1 MLMYQVLY
9 CLTDEH
15 DWRLVALAGA
25 VCLLASA
32 AAISLFHRARA
43 TQGSGRLVWL
53 TLDAVVAGCGIW
65 ATHFIAML
73 AYGPGVGGAYNV
85 PVTLVSLIFAI
96 AVTFVGLSVAVST
109 IRPSLVALG
118 GAVVGGGVAAMHYT
132 GMMALEIPARV
143 SWSTGTVAVSILLGL
158 IFGAL
163 ALHVADRRDSLSGAL
178 GATVLLT
185 VAIVSHHFTAMG
197 AVQLTPD
204 PTLVISGLSIPP
216 TSLSVLTASAAAA
229 IIMIALLAALLDR
242 RAKGE
247 LGRQQMV
254 LDTALENMS
263 QGLCMFDA
271 DGKIMLF
278 NERYASLL
286 RRTGIALT
294 GRLLADV
301 LREEQASGEWQG
313 NADEFFARL
322 VADARDGRTTT
333 EILNRS
339 GRSIR
344 VVNQPM
350 QGGGWVATFEDI
362 TEWLEAQAKIS
373 HMARHDALTGL
384 PNRVL
389 FHEQLEHGLRRTS
402 SGDQLAVLCLDLDHF
417 KDINDS
423 LGHPIGDALLKEV
436 GRRLEASVGEN
447 DTVARLGGDE
457 FAVVLIGRS
466 EEAVARS
473 LASRLV
479 EVISAPY
486 EIDQHQIVIGVSIGI
501 SLSPQDGSSPD
512 ELLKNADLALYR
524 AKADGR
530 GTYRFFETGMDARAQ
545 ARRLLEMD
553 LRAALQRNE
562 FEVHYQPIR
571 DVLSE
576 RVVAFEALLRWRH
589 PQRGLIA
596 PIKFI
601 PLAEETGL
609 IIQLGEFVLHRACA
623 DAATWP
629 DGIDVAVNL
638 SPVQFK
644 SPNLI
649 AGVTEALAASG
660 LGARRLELEITES
673 VLLQNSEAT
682 LTTLHE
688 LRAMGVRISL
698 DDFGTGY
705 SSLSYLRSFP
715 FDKIKI
721 DRSFVSELATR
732 EDSMAIIRAVTGL
745 GRSLGIVTTAE
756 GVENDAQLELLRREG
771 CTQAQGYLFSKPRP
785 ASDVAIML
793 ERPRLRASA

>member
-1 MLMYQVLY
+1 MYQVLY
-9 CLTDEH
+9 CLTDQH
-15 DWRLVALAGA
+15 DWRLVALGGA

-32 AAISLFHRARA
+32 AAISLFQRARA
-43 TQGSGRLVWL
+43 ASGGARVSWIA
-53 TLDAVVAGCGIW
+53 LDAVVAGCGIW
-65 ATHFIAML
+65 ATHFIAMQ
-73 AYGPGVGGAYNV
+73 AYGPGAGGAYNI
-85 PVTLVSLIFAI
+85 PVTVLSLIFAI
-96 AVTFVGLSVAVST
+96 AVTFVGLSISVSVTRT
-109 IRPSLVALG
+109 IPVALG

-132 GMMALEIPARV
+132 GMIALEIPARIG
-143 SWSTGTVAVSILLGL
+143 WATDTVAVSIVLG
-158 IFGAL
+158 IVFGSL
-163 ALHVADRRDSLSGAL
+163 ALVVAGRRDGVANAL

-197 AVQLTPD
+197 AVELTPD
-204 PTLVISGLSIPP
+204 PSIVISGMSIPP
-216 TSLSVLTASAAAA
+216 ASLSVLTASAAVA
-229 IIMIALLAALLDR
+229 IIAIALAAAVLDR

-247 LGRQQMV
+247 LGRQQVV

-278 NERYASLL
+278 NERYAAML
-286 RRTGIALT
+286 RRTDIALT
-294 GRLLADV
+294 GRLLVDV
-301 LREEQASGEWQG
+301 LREEQAKGQWQG
-313 NADEFFARL
+313 DADEFFARL
-322 VADARDGRTTT
+322 VVDAREGRTTSQVV
-333 EILNRS
+333 NRF

-389 FHEQLEHGLRRTS
+389 FHEQLEQGLRRTG

-436 GRRLEASVGEN
+436 GRRLKATVGES

-457 FAVVLIGRS
+457 FAVVQIGRS
-466 EEAVARS
+466 EEAVARC
-473 LASRLV
+473 LAGRLV

-486 EIDQHQIVIGVSIGI
+486 EIDDHQIVIGVSIGI
-501 SLSPQDGSSPD
+501 SLSPQDGSNAD

-553 LRAALQRNE
+553 LRAALQRDE
-562 FEVHYQPIR
+562 FQPYYQPIR
-571 DVLSE
+571 DVASG
-576 RVVAFEALLRWRH
+576 RVVVFEALLRWNH

-596 PIKFI
+596 PINFI

-609 IIQLGEFVLHRACA
+609 IVQLGEFVLRSACT

-629 DGIDVAVNL
+629 DDVDVAVNL
-638 SPVQFK
+638 SPVQFRN
-644 SPNLI
+644 PNLI
-649 AGVTEALAASG
+649 ASVTAALTVSG
-660 LGARRLELEITES
+660 LPARRLELEITES

-785 ASDVAIML
+785 ASDVALML

>member
-1 MLMYQVLY
+1 MYQVLY
-9 CLTDEH
+9 CLTEEH
-15 DWRLVALAGA
+15 DLRLVALGGA

-43 TQGSGRLVWL
+43 THGLERLAWIG
-53 TLDAVVAGCGIW
+53 LDAAVSGCGIW

-73 AYGPGVGGAYNV
+73 AYGPGGAGAYNI
-85 PVTLVSLIFAI
+85 PVTIMSLIFAI
-96 AVTFVGLSVAVST
+96 AVTFVGLSIAVSSSRAAWVAV
-109 IRPSLVALG
+109 G
-118 GAVVGGGVAAMHYT
+118 GAIVGTGVAAMHYT
-132 GMMALEIPARV
+132 GMAALEIPARV
-143 SWSTGTVAVSILLGL
+143 GWIGSTVAISILSGIL
-158 IFGAL
+158 FAAL
-163 ALHVADRRDSLSGAL
+163 ALFVAARRDDLFHAL
-178 GATVLLT
+178 TATALLT
-185 VAIVSHHFTAMG
+185 VAIVAHHFTAMG
-197 AVQLTPD
+197 AVLLTPD
-204 PTLVISGLSIPP
+204 PTLAISGLSIPP
-216 TSLSVLTASAAAA
+216 ASLSFLTASAAVA
-229 IIMIALLAALLDR
+229 IIAIALVAALLDR

-247 LGRQQMV
+247 LGAQQMV

-271 DGKIMLF
+271 DGKIILF
-278 NERYASLL
+278 NERYAAML
-286 RRTGIALT
+286 RRTDIALT
-294 GRLLADV
+294 GRRLVDI
-301 LREEQASGEWQG
+301 LRDEQAKGQWQG
-313 NADEFFARL
+313 DADEFFARL
-322 VADARDGRTTT
+322 VADAREGRTTT
-333 EILNRS
+333 DVVNRF

-350 QGGGWVATFEDI
+350 HGGGWVATFEDI

-373 HMARHDALTGL
+373 HMARHDALTSL

-389 FHEQLEHGLRRTS
+389 FHEQLEQGLRRTR
-402 SGDQLAVLCLDLDHF
+402 SGEQLAVLCLDLDHF

-436 GRRLEASVGEN
+436 GRRLTAVVDES

-457 FAVVLIGRS
+457 FAVVQIGRS
-466 EEAVARS
+466 EETAARS
-473 LASRLV
+473 LARRLV

-486 EIDQHQIVIGVSIGI
+486 EIDDHQIVIGVSIGI
-501 SLSPQDGSSPD
+501 SLSPQDGSNPD

-553 LRAALQRNE
+553 LRAALQRGE
-562 FEVHYQPIR
+562 FEPYYQPIR
-571 DVLSE
+571 DVISG
-576 RVVAFEALLRWRH
+576 RVVAFEALLRWNH
-589 PQRGLIA
+589 PHRGLIA
-596 PIKFI
+596 PIDFI

-609 IIQLGEFVLHRACA
+609 IVQLGEFVLRSACI
-623 DAATWP
+623 DAASWP
-629 DGIDVAVNL
+629 DDVDLAVNL

-644 SPNLI
+644 NPNLI
-649 AGVTEALAASG
+649 ASVTEALAASG
-660 LGARRLELEITES
+660 LDARRLELEITES

-688 LRAMGVRISL
+688 LRGMGVRISL

-771 CTQAQGYLFSKPRP
+771 CNQAQGYLFSKPRP
-785 ASDVAIML
+785 ASDVTIML
-793 ERPRLRASA
+793 DRPRLLASA